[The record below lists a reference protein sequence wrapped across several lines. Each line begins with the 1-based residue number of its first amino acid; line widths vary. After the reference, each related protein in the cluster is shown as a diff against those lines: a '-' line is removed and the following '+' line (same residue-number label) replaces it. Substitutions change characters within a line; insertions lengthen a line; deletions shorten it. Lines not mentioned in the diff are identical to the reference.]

1 MYLFLFYEYW
11 CLVCICI
18 CAPLAYSARRR
29 QKTVSD
35 LPKLKVWMVI
45 SHHVV
50 RELNHGPLGKSSQ
63 CFYLRSLHRNKV
75 WWNIAISQALGRL
88 WYKNHN
94 CNPFWAIKQGSVIGN
109 LKDKKSVDMKVSCQF
124 KVPIAVSVAW
134 ALWAVHSQPIVCA
147 LSQQPPPPARP
158 CPDWMSAYS
167 WGMPLTSLLLVH
179 QPEHLPSSFYPHQR
193 FTHITPWLSTVSRPH

>member
-1 MYLFLFYEYW
+1 
-11 CLVCICI
+11 
-18 CAPLAYSARRR
+18 
-29 QKTVSD
+29 
-35 LPKLKVWMVI
+35 MVI

-50 RELNHGPLGKSSQ
+50 QELNHGPLGKSSQ

-94 CNPFWAIKQGSVIGN
+94 CSPFWAIKQGSVIGN

-134 ALWAVHSQPIVCA
+134 ALWAVRCRSPSPSCVLFPNSHRHLLGPAQTECRLIPKACLFPHSCWCSSQNIYRPLFIPIKD
-147 LSQQPPPPARP
+147 SP
-158 CPDWMSAYS
+158 
-167 WGMPLTSLLLVH
+167 TSLQDFLQCLDH
-179 QPEHLPSSFYPHQR
+179 TSSWHCHA
-193 FTHITPWLSTVSRPH
+193 FTYCFC

>member
-1 MYLFLFYEYW
+1 MCVCMMYLFLFYEYW

-94 CNPFWAIKQGSVIGN
+94 CSPFWAIKQGSVIGN
-109 LKDKKSVDMKVSCQF
+109 LKDKKKCRHESFLPIQSTNSSVCGMGTVGSPFPAHRVCSFPTATASC
-124 KVPIAVSVAW
+124 
-134 ALWAVHSQPIVCA
+134 
-147 LSQQPPPPARP
+147 
-158 CPDWMSAYS
+158 
-167 WGMPLTSLLLVH
+167 
-179 QPEHLPSSFYPHQR
+179 
-193 FTHITPWLSTVSRPH
+193 